1 MSIVES
7 AIGRPVTVAVG
18 VMFVALFGFISLFRI
33 PIQLTPDVDRPAVTV
48 TTTWPGSSPEEME
61 QEIVQRQEEMLKSV
75 EGLVKMTS
83 QSFDSRSEVSLEF
96 KVGMDP
102 EASLLKVSL

>member
-48 TTTWPGSSPEEME
+48 TTAWPGSSPEEME
-61 QEIVQRQEEMLKSV
+61 QEL
-75 EGLVKMTS
+75 
-83 QSFDSRSEVSLEF
+83 SLIHI
-96 KVGMDP
+96 
-102 EASLLKVSL
+102 